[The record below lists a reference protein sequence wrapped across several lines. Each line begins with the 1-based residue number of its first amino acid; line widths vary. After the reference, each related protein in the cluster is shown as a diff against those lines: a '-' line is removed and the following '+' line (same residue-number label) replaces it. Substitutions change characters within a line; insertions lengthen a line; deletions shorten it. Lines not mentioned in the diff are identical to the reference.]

1 MTAVVDPVRTTKPPS
16 GSRPRGEM
24 ISRSPGSR
32 SADRPREAART
43 SSLPG
48 GRQTLS
54 WGRMAALT
62 AIGILVILMATIVV
76 IYWIGP
82 LVHARD
88 QHALLTEERT
98 AISQAA
104 SDTEGLHRAA
114 LPSEPPQP
122 GSVTGILAIPAIG
135 LQQAV
140 VEGAGPSQTINGP
153 GHVPGTAGLGQPG
166 NSAVV
171 GRRSGYGGPFG
182 NIGELRRGDRI
193 LTATTEGRS
202 VYEVR
207 SVRTVTMVTP
217 TTAAATTETT
227 AASGSGSTPATAA
240 PTSSARLPVAGTSES
255 EARPAS
261 HGLPKVSANVILGP
275 SKDNQ
280 ITLLTSASSVPW
292 NTTRTLVVVARL
304 EGRPYTPTPQEAR
317 SPSQQGNAGDPTAL
331 GWFILAVL
339 ALAACFAGAF
349 VLYRRSSPRAA
360 YLLTTAPLLAFT
372 VLAAEALSR
381 LLPAWL

>member
-1 MTAVVDPVRTTKPPS
+1 MTTLVESVRPVEPAVGPDEASEATS
-16 GSRPRGEM
+16 G
-24 ISRSPGSR
+24 SPGSR
-32 SADRPREAART
+32 PSGRAHGATGARPAQA
-43 SSLPG
+43 
-48 GRQTLS
+48 GRQTPS
-54 WGRMAALT
+54 WGRLT
-62 AIGILVILMATIVV
+62 AVTAVGVVAILIATIVV

-88 QHALLTEERT
+88 QHSMMTAERT
-98 AISQAA
+98 AISEAA
-104 SDTEGLHRAA
+104 ADSEGLHRPA
-114 LPSEPPQP
+114 LPTEPPQP
-122 GSVTGILAIPAIG
+122 GTVVGIMAIPAIG

-140 VEGAGPSQTINGP
+140 VEGAGPSQTISGP

-171 GRRSGYGGPFG
+171 GRRAGYGGPFG
-182 NIGELRRGDRI
+182 DLGELRAGDRV

-202 VYEVR
+202 VYVVR

-227 AASGSGSTPATAA
+227 AAAGSTPTTVA
-240 PTSSARLPVAGTSES
+240 PTPSSRTSVAGGSLEK
-255 EARPAS
+255 ERAAV
-261 HGLPKVSANVILGP
+261 HGVPTVSANVLLGP

-280 ITLLTSASSVPW
+280 ITLLTSGSAVPW
-292 NTTRTLVVVARL
+292 NTSLTLVVVAGL
-304 EGRPYTPTPQEAR
+304 QGHPYQPTPQEAR

-331 GWFILAVL
+331 AWLLLAILAL
-339 ALAACFAGAF
+339 GACFVGAF
-349 VLYRRSSPRAA
+349 VLYRRSSPRVA